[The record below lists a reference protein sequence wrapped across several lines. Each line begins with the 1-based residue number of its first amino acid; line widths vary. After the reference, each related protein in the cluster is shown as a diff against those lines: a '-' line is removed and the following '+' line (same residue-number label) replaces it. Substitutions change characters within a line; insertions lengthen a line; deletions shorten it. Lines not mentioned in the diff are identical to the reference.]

1 MIRKFG
7 EFSLKKWDKFLD
19 ILANLGVVFFATGI
33 IEGAFKGFKWT
44 NFVIIISGVVLMAIS
59 VEGREE

>member
-1 MIRKFG
+1 M
-7 EFSLKKWDKFLD
+7 KKWDKFLD